1 MTIATRKKTRVPKI
15 EKGASTWRFLSMHN
29 GKSAVTVMKRS
40 DVDLERCK
48 PIVSKSARKVS
59 ARIIL

>member
-1 MTIATRKKTRVPKI
+1 MTRATRKKTMVPKM
-15 EKGASTWRFLSMHN
+15 EKGANTWRFLSMHK

-48 PIVSKSARKVS
+48 PIVSNRARKVS
-59 ARIIL
+59 ARIML